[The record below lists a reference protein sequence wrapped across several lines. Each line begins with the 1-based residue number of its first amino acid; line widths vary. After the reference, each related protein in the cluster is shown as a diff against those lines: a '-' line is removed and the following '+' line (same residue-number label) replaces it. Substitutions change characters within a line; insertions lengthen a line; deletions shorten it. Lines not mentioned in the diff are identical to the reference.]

1 MDLLFQIQKRMIL
14 VLNSVLKL
22 EKPTAVTPPRKRD
35 SCKMLLCILA
45 HEQWLRENLNKASQC
60 FLQDADRGS
69 LDWMYLKSKVPFKL
83 QQTEI
88 HKLINMVW
96 WTVYGSHGYTFVH
109 MPAVSYEGKKLNNGL
124 GNRLINIHKIF
135 EVILGET
142 RLTRCI
148 PFGSLFRLERFL
160 V

>member
-69 LDWMYLKSKVPFKL
+69 LD
-83 QQTEI
+83 
-88 HKLINMVW
+88 
-96 WTVYGSHGYTFVH
+96 
-109 MPAVSYEGKKLNNGL
+109 
-124 GNRLINIHKIF
+124 
-135 EVILGET
+135 
-142 RLTRCI
+142 
-148 PFGSLFRLERFL
+148 
-160 V
+160 